1 MDPLLAKTLTE
12 RERRFRRRT
21 ELVAQG
27 LGTVVQLT
35 ITAPG
40 IRKDGDDIRR
50 AAQWGAA
57 LLELRLSERTWAY
70 EKREWWDG
78 DTGPCGFWVIFAPP
92 MSVKGITVGLEE
104 GYSLG
109 RLWDFDVYGPGNVK
123 LDRESMGSD
132 PRKCFICG
140 EPAAICAGRRL
151 HSPEEVA
158 KRFQEL
164 LQRGMEE
171 LETKGVFV

>member
-1 MDPLLAKTLTE
+1 MDPRLAKTLAE
-12 RERRFRRRT
+12 RERRSRRRS
-21 ELVAQG
+21 ELGNQG

-40 IRKDGDDIRR
+40 IRKDGEDIRK
-50 AAQWGAA
+50 AALWGAR
-57 LLELRLSERTWAY
+57 LLESRLTDLGIAY
-70 EKREWWDG
+70 GNREWGDG
-78 DTGPCGFWVIFAPP
+78 DTGPCGFWVIFAHPL
-92 MSVKGITVGLEE
+92 SVKGITVGLEE

-132 PRKCFICG
+132 SRKCFICG
-140 EPAAICAGRRL
+140 EPAAVCAGRRL

-158 KRFQEL
+158 NRFQEL
-164 LQRGMEE
+164 LRQGMNE